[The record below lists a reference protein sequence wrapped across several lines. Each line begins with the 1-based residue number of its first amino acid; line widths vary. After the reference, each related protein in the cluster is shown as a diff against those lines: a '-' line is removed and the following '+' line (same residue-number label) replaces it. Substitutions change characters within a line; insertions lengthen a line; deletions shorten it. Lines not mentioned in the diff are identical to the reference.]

1 MEGGKP
7 HPAAT
12 GGGASSSHHA
22 AAAAAADVAVDEAF
36 ARDLYVSQLMELG
49 DDDWS
54 SFAPPMDRVGST
66 SSLAAGAAGSRAQP
80 IVIDDDDDAPAAT
93 AAARTVQLYVPP
105 PLRSGGRRTVATRQ
119 QPAPARSATAFL
131 PRPPGGAATADIG
144 TSSTATLPQGLP
156 AAMAPSTELSLR
168 PGGLIAGGAAAPRHG
183 GRRPAARMAARAA
196 PGTGHARGAG
206 NGRWARAENL
216 MAALQA
222 NPRPNVAQFGRI
234 WTRIAAADRQL
245 TAAAAAADTPAAVT
259 ATTGEGSHAAPAVSA
274 GKCGQHR
281 TPAISAGK
289 GGAAGGMEEEEEVHR
304 NVANENDS
312 VSSKRQALLADRDTP
327 AVFAGMEDG
336 HDNDWYDSVIRDAV
350 IAELQEDP
358 ELHGPLPVQYLT
370 KSPVVAQPPPRATAA
385 AIAGEEEE
393 EEGEFSMP
401 NFYKKWGLRPSDLD
415 PDEAGPSTRRPR
427 VLPLA
432 DGDLP
437 TFDCG
442 ICFDTLPMLD
452 LFRGLPCDHKYCL
465 ECMTTYIDGKVR
477 EGAVPVACPDPECA
491 DGGDGGA
498 GVLHPEGCK
507 KAIDFAAFTDWGL
520 RLAEGAVPHDRR
532 AYCPNR
538 RCGILLETS
547 GEAEPGHGGV
557 PGVPAP
563 AVRDVRRGVEHGGR
577 RRPPGL
583 LQGARGRHG
592 EEARRRAAVE
602 GVPPNARML
611 VERTAGC
618 RVMSCRCRMV
628 FCYLCGLQI
637 GAVLEGKEKC
647 QCLDNLGVV
656 LVVSHL
662 RSSQRHRR
670 HPVADYQAREEE
682 SCRQHLYTKVVNP
695 HLPPIAVSA
704 TNTASCRHEGV
715 ATATAHTHPRT
726 STQAVSPLPSV
737 AIAMPCEHSSTT
749 RWSRRSSLEATGS
762 SITSARSTTG
772 TVFNT
777 IGHSCRRFNRVA
789 AITVTIMARSILQ
802 IYHLVLATSGSSWE
816 KRPHTTN
823 ILVTAR
829 FPTDGSDGGEEVG
842 GRKVEW
848 HRGMG
853 HCPSHSSVIE

>member
-12 GGGASSSHHA
+12 GGGASSSHH
-22 AAAAAADVAVDEAF
+22 AAADVAVDEAF

-80 IVIDDDDDAPAAT
+80 IVIDDDDDAPAAA

-168 PGGLIAGGAAAPRHG
+168 PGGLIAGGAAAPRHA

-234 WTRIAAADRQL
+234 WTRIAAA
-245 TAAAAAADTPAAVT
+245 ADTPAAVT

-274 GKCGQHR
+274 GKCGQHS

-437 TFDCG
+437 TFECG

-532 AYCPNR
+532 AYCPNH
-538 RCGILLETS
+538 RCGILLEAS
-547 GEAEPGHGGV
+547 GEAEPAMAACPACQHLLCAMCGGEWST
-557 PGVPAP
+557 ADD
-563 AVRDVRRGVEHGGR
+563 ADHRDCSKGPEAAMVKKLADERRWKAC
-577 RRPPGL
+577 PKC
-583 LQGARGRHG
+583 
-592 EEARRRAAVE
+592 
-602 GVPPNARML
+602 RML

-656 LVVSHL
+656 LIKALCRFSKRRTASYPPIKAIQIKGVVVSHL

-670 HPVADYQAREEE
+670 HPVADYQARERGE
-682 SCRQHLYTKVVNP
+682 
-695 HLPPIAVSA
+695 LPPTPLHKVQ
-704 TNTASCRHEGV
+704 HEGV
-715 ATATAHTHPRT
+715 ATATAPTHPRT

-762 SITSARSTTG
+762 SITSARSTAR

-777 IGHSCRRFNRVA
+777 TGHSCRRFNRVA

-816 KRPHTTN
+816 KRPRTTT

>member
-12 GGGASSSHHA
+12 GGGASSSHLA
-22 AAAAAADVAVDEAF
+22 AAAEVAVDEAF

-80 IVIDDDDDAPAAT
+80 V
-93 AAARTVQLYVPP
+93 
-105 PLRSGGRRTVATRQ
+105 
-119 QPAPARSATAFL
+119 
-131 PRPPGGAATADIG
+131 
-144 TSSTATLPQGLP
+144 GLP

-274 GKCGQHR
+274 GKCGQHS

-289 GGAAGGMEEEEEVHR
+289 GGTAGGMEEEEEVHR

-370 KSPVVAQPPPRATAA
+370 PSSKSPVVAQPPPRATTA
-385 AIAGEEEE
+385 AIAGEE

-442 ICFDTLPMLD
+442 ICFDTLPILD

-491 DGGDGGA
+491 ADGEGA

-547 GEAEPGHGGV
+547 GEAEPAMAACPACQHLLCATCGGEWST
-557 PGVPAP
+557 ADD
-563 AVRDVRRGVEHGGR
+563 ADHRDCSKGPEATMVKKLADERRWKAC
-577 RRPPGL
+577 PKC
-583 LQGARGRHG
+583 
-592 EEARRRAAVE
+592 
-602 GVPPNARML
+602 RML

-656 LVVSHL
+656 LRVAGKSWKE
-662 RSSQRHRR
+662 RHRWWSLICA
-670 HPVADYQAREEE
+670 VANDTDAIP
-682 SCRQHLYTKVVNP
+682 SPTTKHEKRGVAANTSTQRWSTP
-695 HLPPIAVSA
+695 TFLLSPCLPPILRPVIDS
-704 TNTASCRHEGV
+704 TARGGCHSNCSHPSPYLHAGGLTIAQCRHCYALRAFLYHALV
-715 ATATAHTHPRT
+715 T
-726 STQAVSPLPSV
+726 
-737 AIAMPCEHSSTT
+737 
-749 RWSRRSSLEATGS
+749 SSLEATGS
-762 SITSARSTTG
+762 SITSARSTAG

-816 KRPHTTN
+816 KRPRTTT

-829 FPTDGSDGGEEVG
+829 FPTDSSDGGEEVG
-842 GRKVEW
+842 RRKVEW

-853 HCPSHSSVIE
+853 HCPSHSLVIE

>member
-80 IVIDDDDDAPAAT
+80 IVIDDDDDAPAAA

-168 PGGLIAGGAAAPRHG
+168 PGGLIADSAAAAAAAAPRRG

-234 WTRIAAADRQL
+234 WTRIAAADRQF
-245 TAAAAAADTPAAVT
+245 TADTPAAVT

-274 GKCGQHR
+274 GKCGQHSA
-281 TPAISAGK
+281 PAISAGK
-289 GGAAGGMEEEEEVHR
+289 GCAAAGMEEEEVHR

-358 ELHGPLPVQYLT
+358 ELHGPLPVQYLNPSS

-385 AIAGEEEE
+385 AIAGE

-442 ICFDTLPMLD
+442 ICFDTLPLLD

-491 DGGDGGA
+491 AGEEGGDGGA

-507 KAIDFAAFTDWGL
+507 KAIDYAAFTDWGL

-547 GEAEPGHGGV
+547 GEAEPAMAACPACQHLLCATCGGEWST
-557 PGVPAP
+557 ADD
-563 AVRDVRRGVEHGGR
+563 AEHRDCSKGPEATMVKKLADERRWKAC
-577 RRPPGL
+577 PKC
-583 LQGARGRHG
+583 
-592 EEARRRAAVE
+592 
-602 GVPPNARML
+602 RML
-611 VERTAGC
+611 VPHGLLLPLWAPDRSGAGGEGEMPVPRQSRRRSGALITCRIDLAVAGAEEEGAKLEADACMDNIKALCRFSKRRTA
-618 RVMSCRCRMV
+618 S
-628 FCYLCGLQI
+628 YPPIKAIQI
-637 GAVLEGKEKC
+637 K
-647 QCLDNLGVV
+647 GV
-656 LVVSHL
+656 VVSHL
-662 RSSQRHRR
+662 CSSQRHRR
-670 HPVADYQAREEE
+670 HSVADYQAREEG
-682 SCRQHLYTKVVNP
+682 SCHQHLYTKVVNP
-695 HLPPIAVSA
+695 HLPPIAASA
-704 TNTASCRHEGV
+704 TNTASFIGSTARGGCHSNCSHPSPYLHAGGLTIAQCRHCY
-715 ATATAHTHPRT
+715 ALRAF
-726 STQAVSPLPSV
+726 L
-737 AIAMPCEHSSTT
+737 
-749 RWSRRSSLEATGS
+749 
-762 SITSARSTTG
+762 
-772 TVFNT
+772 
-777 IGHSCRRFNRVA
+777 
-789 AITVTIMARSILQ
+789 
-802 IYHLVLATSGSSWE
+802 YHA
-816 KRPHTTN
+816 
-823 ILVTAR
+823 LVT
-829 FPTDGSDGGEEVG
+829 
-842 GRKVEW
+842 
-848 HRGMG
+848 
-853 HCPSHSSVIE
+853 